1 MAKQYYILILALLL
15 TSCARSPTQSQSRIA
30 LSDIKAIPPG
40 EAIVLGRVNFIREGE
55 PVDWDSSAKGWTF
68 QVHILPD
75 THPLP
80 IPYALTGDGSFYW
93 HLRPGGYTITEFRWY
108 KPSRELTGYLYTVT
122 SKARGRRIFAHF
134 IVPEATSLLYIGTLT
149 IRFEEGRYAMRVEDE
164 YDRTLEKV
172 TSLGISGEV
181 TKHLMQLGK
190 GR

>member
-15 TSCARSPTQSQSRIA
+15 TSCTKARPPSPIA
-30 LSDIKAIPPG
+30 LGDIEAVPPG
-40 EAIVLGRVNFIREGE
+40 EAIVLGRVKFVREGE

-75 THPLP
+75 TDPRCFYCPGP
-80 IPYALTGDGSFYW
+80 IPYELTGDGSFYW

-108 KPSRELTGYLYTVT
+108 KPSRVT
-122 SKARGRRIFAHF
+122 AKARGRRIFAHF
-134 IVPEATSLLYIGTLT
+134 IVPEATSPLYIGTLT

-164 YDRTLEKV
+164 YDRTPEKV

>member
-15 TSCARSPTQSQSRIA
+15 TSCTKARPPSPIA
-30 LSDIKAIPPG
+30 LGDIEAVPPG
-40 EAIVLGRVNFIREGE
+40 EAIVLGRVKFVREGE

-108 KPSRELTGYLYTVT
+108 APVFTT
-122 SKARGRRIFAHF
+122 SETRGRRIFADF
-134 IVPEATSLLYIGTLT
+134 IVPETTSLVYIGTLI
-149 IRFEEGRYAMRVEDE
+149 IRFEEGCYAMRIEDE
-164 YDRTLEKV
+164 YDRALEEV

>member
-15 TSCARSPTQSQSRIA
+15 TSCTRSLAPSPIG
-30 LSDIKAIPPG
+30 LSDINAIPPG
-40 EAIVLGRVNFIREGE
+40 EAIVLGRVKFVREGE

-75 THPLP
+75 TDPRP

-93 HLRPGGYTITEFRWY
+93 HLGPGGYTISEFRWY
-108 KPSRELTGYLYTVT
+108 APGFWT
-122 SKARGRRIFAHF
+122 SEARGRRIFADF
-134 IVPEATSLLYIGTLT
+134 IVPETTSLVYIGTLT
-149 IRFEEGRYAMRVEDE
+149 IRFEEGCYAMRIEDE
-164 YDRTLEKV
+164 HDRALEEV